1 MRRLTVRLFASYALI
16 VSVGVLT
23 VYVTVRLL
31 APRLFD
37 DKVGMMGQGAGGA
50 GSGMGAGM
58 GPGAGGGAGAN
69 GAQLHAAFGSALDTS
84 LLVGLAASVL
94 AAGVATVFVARRLL
108 RPLDAV
114 RRATRRLAEGHY
126 TEKVPVP
133 REAELAALAIDV
145 NNLASTL
152 AETEHRRVQ
161 LISEV
166 AHELRTPLTTID
178 GYMEGLLD
186 GVFEPTPEI
195 LSGVSDE
202 VARLR
207 RLAADLSALSRT
219 EEGALDLDLGPAD
232 LTELAARTAERLRPQ
247 FEDAGL
253 ELDVRPGAP
262 LPVRADPQRI
272 AQVLTNLMGNAL
284 NYTPQGGHV
293 SVCSGTDAT
302 GPWVTVTDTGVGL
315 DPTELGRVFER
326 FYRVPRATDA
336 DSGQGDPGHPDSAH
350 RGHRPQRLRHRADHR
365 PGHRPRARWRRH
377 RGLRGARQGRDLHPA
392 AAPGRDEG
400 RLTPGSCPRSRGVA
414 RAPARRGWVGR
425 RPVRGPG
432 GDAGLCVEE
441 AQLLAG

>member
-37 DKVGMMGQGAGGA
+37 DKVGMMGHGAGGA
-50 GSGMGAGM
+50 GSGMGPGM

-186 GVFEPTPEI
+186 GVFEPTPE
-195 LSGVSDE
+195 LFSGVSDE

-247 FEDAGL
+247 FEDADL
-253 ELDVRPGAP
+253 ELDVRPGPP

-272 AQVLTNLMGNAL
+272 TQVLTNLMGNAL
-284 NYTPQGGHV
+284 NYTPRGGHV
-293 SVCSGTDAT
+293 RVCSGTDAT

-326 FYRVPRATDA
+326 FYRVPRATA
-336 DSGQGDPGHPDSAH
+336 GDSGQGDPGHPDSGH

-365 PGHRPRARWRRH
+365 PGHRPRARWGRH
-377 RGLRGARQGRDLHPA
+377 RRVRGAWQGRDLHPA

-400 RLTPGSCPRSRGVA
+400 GLTPGSCPRSWAQDTASVCPGFSWTSSVA
-414 RAPARRGWVGR
+414 LARSTACRHVG
-425 RPVRGPG
+425 
-432 GDAGLCVEE
+432 
-441 AQLLAG
+441 

>member
-16 VSVGVLT
+16 VSLGVLT

-50 GSGMGAGM
+50 GSGMGPGM

-145 NNLASTL
+145 NNLASSL

-186 GVFEPTPEI
+186 GVFEPTPEV
-195 LSGVSDE
+195 LSAVSDE

-232 LTELAARTAERLRPQ
+232 LTELAVRTAERLRPQ

-253 ELDVRPGAP
+253 ELDVRSGPP

-293 SVCSGTDAT
+293 SVRSGTDAT
-302 GPWVTVTDTGVGL
+302 GPWVTVIDTGVGL

-326 FYRVPRATDA
+326 FYRVRRATAA
-336 DSGQGDPGHPDSAH
+336 DSGQRDPGHPDSAH
-350 RGHRPQRLRHRADHR
+350 RATARSGSGIGLTIARGIARAHGGDVTADSA
-365 PGHRPRARWRRH
+365 G
-377 RGLRGARQGRDLHPA
+377 RGRGATFTLRLPQAGTKA
-392 AAPGRDEG
+392 A
-400 RLTPGSCPRSRGVA
+400 
-414 RAPARRGWVGR
+414 
-425 RPVRGPG
+425 
-432 GDAGLCVEE
+432 
-441 AQLLAG
+441 